1 MNKFNFIPV
10 TLALIAVSFVGQSNG
25 SFWGLAT
32 AFGYGGGGSSIATV
46 SSATYTVD
54 DNAGTISNVP
64 LSTAKAA
71 FLANLTKDEANQTW
85 NDAGIANPVVTGNS
99 LVVTAQDTTTTM
111 TYTVTVNPAAPVI
124 TSVGGNGYI
133 NNDEKAAIIVQGTA
147 QANSLVTVT
156 LTNDGGLN
164 TKTGTQQLTGGATN
178 FSVTI
183 NGTTAP
189 ALVDG
194 NVNAVAVATNALGGT
209 SLPSTTVVAI
219 KDIVY
224 PTVTKLGTGAADYT
238 IPAAGTATLTFSKA
252 LSAAGKTAV
261 QNALTIGANKA
272 ITFAWNGGNN
282 VLTITGHATE
292 VTTFANDVMAN
303 VSDVAGNTDSLL
315 LVDSAIEPTQVQ
327 PDNTGAAVVDN
338 TTPQVVVVDPALPVV
353 ATIAA
358 GTTNPEIDVSS
369 FVSGGTGTIPAIS
382 IVSNNAGNVNVDI
395 PANTTVTSA
404 DPTWNGVIEAPTNT
418 TISLPVM
425 ADGVMTATAAV
436 QVGFTGARLSF
447 DNAVRLLIPGQG
459 GKRAGYERGG
469 VFTEITTTCA
479 ADTQAAG
486 NALPANG
493 DCKITVGADMVIWT
507 KHFTKFVAF
516 APAGGGGSGSGGSS
530 GGGGGGGTPANPF
543 GGTNIS
549 VLINGGATGTMD
561 NNVTLNLFG
570 GSSAKKMA
578 ISNGD
583 SFMGSVQEPYAT
595 TKQWTLSGDKGTKK
609 VCARFYDQYGY
620 FSNVVC
626 DEIIYGSIP
635 TTPTTP
641 SVWKKNI
648 PAIDSLLT
656 YVKYGQTNAM
666 VMQLQK
672 ELQAAGFFP
681 AGQKLTNYYGDI
693 TRDAVNKY
701 KASLGTPTYTRQEI
715 IRMIMIKIIQLKI
728 AAYGR

>member
-1 MNKFNFIPV
+1 MNKLNFIPV

-71 FLANLTKDEANQTW
+71 FLANLTKDEPNQTW
-85 NDAGIANPVVTGNS
+85 NDGGILNPVVTGNS

-209 SLPSTTVVAI
+209 SLPSANVVAT

-238 IPAAGTATLTFSKA
+238 IAAGGTATLTFSKA

-261 QNALTIGANKA
+261 QNALTIGADKA
-272 ITFAWNGGNN
+272 NTYTWNGGNN

-369 FVSGGTGTIPAIS
+369 FISGGTGTIPAIS

-516 APAGGGGSGSGGSS
+516 TPAGGGGSGGSS
-530 GGGGGGGTPANPF
+530 GGVGGGGTPANPF

-561 NNVTLNLFG
+561 NNVTLTLFG
-570 GSSAKKMA
+570 GSSAKKVA

-583 SFMGSVQEPYAT
+583 SFMGSVQENYVT
-595 TKQWTLSGDKGTKK
+595 TKQWTLSGDKGTQK

-626 DEIIYGSIP
+626 DEIMYGSIP

-641 SVWKKNI
+641 TVGKKNI
-648 PAIDSLLT
+648 LAIDSLLP

-701 KASLGTPTYTRQEI
+701 KASLGTPTYSRQEI
-715 IRMIMIKIIQLKI
+715 IRMIMIKIIQLKL